1 MFRSNLSVESGLARY
16 RGRQLGSERNNFMR
30 VVPVFQTLLVV
41 LPLTSSLPSF
51 SAPALAAN
59 KDQRSA
65 SQTPKQS
72 ESTDICRVAG
82 DKEDRTNL
90 GTG

>member
-1 MFRSNLSVESGLARY
+1 
-16 RGRQLGSERNNFMR
+16 MR

-41 LPLTSSLPSF
+41 LPLTSSLTPF
-51 SAPALAAN
+51 AAPALAAN

-65 SQTPKQS
+65 SQTRNQS
-72 ESTDICRVAG
+72 ESTDIRRVAD

-90 GTG
+90 GKG